1 MTRRGHGEGSIRHRA
16 DGRWEASLQI
26 DGRRRSWLGKTRS
39 EVQRK
44 LSEAIHAH
52 ETGAPLSGPRQTFA
66 RFWAD
71 WLPGMRTQLR
81 PRTWTRYEELGR
93 VHLLPAIGK
102 IPLARLG
109 PQHVRALHEGMV
121 AAGLS
126 PSTAHHAHAVLHRAL
141 ADGVRWGLVGRNVA
155 GLVAAPRMAEHQM
168 QTLSG
173 EQARAFLKAAQGD
186 RFEALYVLAISTG
199 MRQGELLALHWRDL
213 DLEAKSLSVTGTLQR
228 GKGTLTI
235 AEPKTLRSRR
245 KVALAPHAVEVLR
258 RHRQAQIAERLAAG
272 SLWQDSDLVFANEGG
287 APVNRDRLIARSFN
301 PLLAQ
306 AGLPRIRFHD
316 LRHTAATLLLAQGV
330 HPKIAQEMLGHANIA
345 VTLDRYSHVSQ
356 DMQQDAAR
364 LMGEVL
370 SGPRLPA

>member
-1 MTRRGHGEGSIRHRA
+1 MTRRGHGEGSIRRRA

-26 DGRRRSWLGKTRS
+26 DGRRRNWLGKTRT
-39 EVQRK
+39 EVAQK
-44 LSEAIHAH
+44 LSTAVHAH

-93 VHLLPAIGK
+93 VHLLPALGK
-102 IPLARLG
+102 LPLARLG

-141 ADGVRWGLVGRNVA
+141 ADAVRWGLVGRNVA

-173 EQARAFLKAAQGD
+173 EQARAFLEGAQED
-186 RFEALYVLAISTG
+186 RFESLYVLAISTG
-199 MRQGELLALHWRDL
+199 MRQGELLALHWQDVDL
-213 DLEAKSLSVTGTLQR
+213 AGGSLSVTGTLQR

-245 KVALAPHAVEVLR
+245 KIALAPQAVEALR

-272 SLWQDSDLVFANEGG
+272 PLWQDLDLVFASEGG

-364 LMGEVL
+364 VMGEVL